1 MQRRPLLPWFG
12 LLLAGACARGEQP
25 APADGKSTAS
35 TPPLAAARD
44 WRVEPAAWNACLAGD
59 TLLRTMPGLTTR
71 MTPAMPSDSQW
82 PRDAE
87 QKDWSCRVAA
97 VGRPP
102 VGYGPI
108 DTLVAGL
115 RQRGFT
121 DLLLISADGP
131 DETVQGYH
139 RYPATCIVEGH
150 WDGGDDS
157 DSSYVPSDTME
168 VRLSC
173 RRTAASDTA
182 KSRW

>member
-1 MQRRPLLPWFG
+1 MRLQPLRPWLG
-12 LLLAGACARGEQP
+12 LLLAAACARDEQP
-25 APADGKSTAS
+25 ATADGRKAAS
-35 TPPLAAARD
+35 TPPFAAARD

-59 TLLRTMPGLTTR
+59 TLLRGMPGLTTR

-97 VGRPP
+97 VGVVPHD
-102 VGYGPI
+102 YSPI

-115 RQRGFT
+115 RQRGFI
-121 DLLLISADGP
+121 DLRLISADGP
-131 DETVQGYH
+131 DDTVQGYH

-157 DSSYVPSDTME
+157 DSTYVPSDTME

-182 KSRW
+182 KSR